1 MIHIV
6 VYTTCIHGETI
17 LENKEERKVDM
28 ATGGCYFYGHYE
40 NTGF

>member
-17 LENKEERKVDM
+17 LEELKRMEN
-28 ATGGCYFYGHYE
+28 GHGHLLSM
-40 NTGF
+40 T